1 MFERRQWRFVTCE
14 PILNSDRSKVARL
27 HHNFKLNF
35 SFIPHKN
42 VLNPLNHLIGG
53 KNCPPSVTVTS
64 SVVLSSAI
72 SFTLFAVPGFSFTT
86 PDEIVLAVGAT
97 VPLGSVPVSGC
108 CLVTL
113 LLLSCGAVCVASAPI
128 GCNLSRVRALRLV
141 QPPSTCALLG
151 SAIIVVLPLDIVS
164 EELCASA
171 EAWCRDVKR
180 DVPRCLWRP

>member
-1 MFERRQWRFVTCE
+1 M
-14 PILNSDRSKVARL
+14 LNSDRSNVARL

-72 SFTLFAVPGFSFTT
+72 SFSFTT

-113 LLLSCGAVCVASAPI
+113 LLLSCGAVCVTSAPI

-164 EELCASA
+164 EGLCASA
-171 EAWCRDVKR
+171 EVWCRDVKR

>member
-1 MFERRQWRFVTCE
+1 MKCLNAKFCE
-14 PILNSDRSKVARL
+14 PILNSDKSNVVYVTIIF
-27 HHNFKLNF
+27 FKIPGSYSIKNNLIP
-35 SFIPHKN
+35 FI
-42 VLNPLNHLIGG
+42 HLIGG

-64 SVVLSSAI
+64 SVVLSSSI

-86 PDEIVLAVGAT
+86 PDEILLTIGAT

-108 CLVTL
+108 CLVAL

-141 QPPSTCALLG
+141 QPPSVCTLLG
-151 SAIIVVLPLDIVS
+151 STTIAVLPFVS